1 MPSTAATPTVSRA
14 RLWTGR
20 ILTAIPI
27 LLLVF
32 SGVMKLIKPAA
43 VVQGFARYGF
53 PEGYATIIGVLEL
66 TCVIVYAIPRTSVL
80 GAILMA
86 GYLGGATVTE
96 VRIESPT
103 FFIPFLL
110 AVFAWAGLYFRDER
124 VKALIPLRQQSPE

>member
-1 MPSTAATPTVSRA
+1 
-14 RLWTGR
+14 
-20 ILTAIPI
+20 
-27 LLLVF
+27 
-32 SGVMKLIKPAA
+32 LIKPAA

-53 PEGYATIIGVLEL
+53 PEGYATIIGLLEL

-124 VKALIPLRQQSPE
+124 VKALIPLRQQSHE